1 MSQHNVQFI
10 GDFWQFLDENW
21 NIGNRIV
28 SHIIISQSSAPSW
41 LTPQLSFGDRWQQ
54 KRLLDGKL
62 IPLTLVLA
70 QCIEFHLFWINSKKK
85 QIHYKL
91 EKYNT
96 NTSVIKDSVVGWSPW
111 QMAPLPDCQLSSLL
125 PLVPLHNCSLF
136 YTRTHHKYKYKYKK
150 TRLFYTNI
158 HYTGIDKSTNALK
171 TKLNYHKRRKPT
183 N

>member
-1 MSQHNVQFI
+1 MQFI
-10 GDFWQFLDENW
+10 GYFWQFLDENR
-21 NIGNRIV
+21 NIGNRTV
-28 SHIIISQSSAPSW
+28 SHIILLQSSAPSW

-125 PLVPLHNCSLF
+125 PLRPATQLFSLLHKNTSQIQIQIQKNSSFL
-136 YTRTHHKYKYKYKK
+136 HKYTLYRDRQINEC
-150 TRLFYTNI
+150 TQNQT
-158 HYTGIDKSTNALK
+158 
-171 TKLNYHKRRKPT
+171 
-183 N
+183 